1 MDVTDLS
8 FFGGKLKSDKA
19 DANKTS
25 SSITN
30 NYQNITNSNKVIVS
44 RATRETEYDCN
55 HPCVGI
61 ALIFNHKDVKG
72 QKQRVGTERDR
83 DAIYASLTNYGFDVR
98 VFNDLTFAD
107 LNEKLKETA
116 QEDHQQNDCL
126 LVVVMSHGYEGKIF
140 ARDMAYPVERLW
152 NAFLGENC
160 TSLINKPKL
169 FFIQACRG
177 ANLDK
182 AVTYRKFTPMSRQSF
197 SLEPWREKAEAAL
210 YAIPN
215 TADMLVMYSTFDKH
229 YSFRNIENG
238 SWFIQSVCDVL
249 DEAAMDEA
257 SSPQGAELLHLLTA
271 INRKVAYEYQSNA
284 KQEALNQMK
293 EMPNFMS
300 TLTKTFYLRVKRKVP
315 EMIR

>member
-8 FFGGKLKSDKA
+8 FFGNKFKSDKA

-25 SSITN
+25 SNITN
-30 NYQNITNSNKVIVS
+30 NYQNIINSNKVIVS
-44 RATRETEYDCN
+44 RPTDETEYDCN
-55 HPCVGI
+55 HPHLGI

-72 QKQRVGTERDR
+72 QKQRIGTERDR
-83 DAIYASLTNYGFDVR
+83 DAICASLTNYGFDVR

-107 LNEKLKETA
+107 LNEKLKDTA
-116 QEDHQQNDCL
+116 QEDHLKNDCL

-152 NAFLGENC
+152 NPFLAENC

-169 FFIQACRG
+169 FFVQACRG
-177 ANLDK
+177 VNLDK

-197 SLEPWREKAEAAL
+197 SLEPRKEKSEPIL
-210 YAIPN
+210 FAIPN
-215 TADMLVMYSTFDKH
+215 TADLLVMYSTFEKY
-229 YSFRNIENG
+229 YSFRNVENG
-238 SWFIQSVCDVL
+238 SWFIQSICEVL
-249 DEAAMDEA
+249 NEAAMNEA
-257 SSPQGAELLHLLTA
+257 SSIQGTELLRLLTA

-284 KQEALNQMK
+284 KQEVLNQMK

-300 TLTKTFYLRVKRKVP
+300 TLTKTFYLRVKRKVYND
-315 EMIR
+315 